1 MIATVYTGRS
11 CIWCERVK
19 ELLRENNYTIEEI
32 PIDKDKIEEFKTKYN
47 KEIKTVPQVIIEN
60 NLVGGYH
67 EVEALMKGPTSI
79 NKV

>member
-47 KEIKTVPQVIIEN
+47 KEIKTVKI
-60 NLVGGYH
+60 
-67 EVEALMKGPTSI
+67 
-79 NKV
+79 